1 MVNQHLAPL
10 LYHAKEKGKEKE
22 IYTFAKLFTL
32 LTFPPDKD
40 HPFETRNDMYRY
52 LQVHK
57 RACLR
62 EGVMSAFMGVLIE
75 PLEHAAEDATNPKDI
90 EKMELMLTLFINLFK
105 LPSKTDALRGAIDFS
120 EAQMLQRELV
130 SAAHRER
137 LLDTILYITQNIKTC
152 ASLNL
157 KVLEVWCAIV
167 HGRDPTRL
175 AWTEEPQTAD
185 RALADKKEEERRVRF
200 TAMAAKRESKQ
211 GATYSSKTS
220 RHGRWGGALKVVRC
234 VGGGANIMGGTML
247 KDALYDE
254 ALPKIAVI
262 DKSRGSAVTDA
273 TETEATIAQDW
284 ELAQV
289 LKKLMACGCNE
300 LVQSTRE
307 DIFGNTTNAAL
318 RLTEDDASDWMS
330 FLRFSI
336 AFHLEAETRRE
347 RDEKE
352 IRPGDETEEDSANK
366 RKGFE
371 VTPVSDAVCPQA
383 FHTVLKMCMTMM
395 EEKNWTVLTAAM
407 GALHQ
412 MFAAVQRLC
421 VDTSNTKNRNVGKQI
436 YTHIFSD
443 HAYLRM
449 FPTVLKVYDGKKH
462 QRDLLISAVQTSD
475 IVLTM
480 LEEVADEGWVT
491 TKKVKVRTKVD
502 KRTPEGT
509 LADQV
514 HERVETRVERREKVM
529 QLDFVDFVKR
539 EYGTSHVVKQYAELL
554 KDYQLNTP
562 AVTDCVASFLEL
574 VVERCAMTPMLFQLS
589 VFCLFSELLN
599 GKKPETIP
607 HWDVHGARLQRL
619 ATIVL
624 TDFFK
629 EFDKDP
635 GIAGRLI
642 FWSRKGDVKSMQ
654 DVQLKKGVTMDIQQ
668 VGGGYVS
675 SDDEDEEDEDD
686 DILSTVR
693 RRLGRFKKKKRP
705 WQKQDGE
712 RLVLLYGRWR
722 GLPERTR
729 AELIA
734 SDYADRS
741 AEDIMRQIAKLKLD
755 TGAADKKKKRK
766 KIVVGDDEEEEVKD
780 AALMIHVE
788 KCLARL
794 RKSLSP
800 ATIANNMYATA
811 LEFLAAQLT
820 SAASTKTDEVHS
832 IVPTNQEEWRILFA
846 KWLQQTMLI
855 LGLKPPN
862 PAEGSNFWH
871 VPAAYTRETLEEAAE
886 LVIRVMKQGDI
897 FFDEDE
903 DLAAAADKTQRDS
916 DDDDEVR
923 ENPGAR
929 PGAFD
934 DAAAEY
940 AAEQAGG
947 GGAAA
952 RTGELDE
959 LDMLE
964 QRLKGRKETVDDSSS
979 EDDDA
984 GELMAQMQQGED
996 GGSEAAAAGAERSVR
1011 KKKKKK
1017 KEKSKKPSK
1026 EDKNEEAATAKA
1038 SAADAMEEIRQ
1049 ARAAKEAK
1057 QAAADAEASPAEDG
1071 AGANGVEL
1079 DLKDSP
1085 APAATKKRSSGG
1097 GGRLTKRKK
1106 LRAAAPVESDDDL
1119 GLGDEDDGLDLG
1131 GDSPAAAPAENRAV
1145 GRRAAMM
1152 MSSTYCKALVYTLS
1166 CLIPVDDADSVAFA
1180 FDPQATRIQNRA
1192 KIRGADER
1200 GGPCYSTEGFVNG
1213 TCCAP
1218 CEPGRTRLCRMIA
1231 HQFL

>member
-1 MVNQHLAPL
+1 MFLRLGEWCVFSHDPVSSCAPRAYLLPRRRTLSRAEVRTLTYTHTCLPPLRRDVVNKHLAPL
-10 LYHAKEKGKEKE
+10 LFLAKENPNDRQL
-22 IYTFAKLFTL
+22 YTFAKLFTQ

-40 HPFETRNDMYRY
+40 HPFDTRNDMYRY
-52 LQVHK
+52 LQAHK

-75 PLEHAAEDATNPKDI
+75 PLEHAAQEETNSKDI
-90 EKMELMLTLFINLFK
+90 EKIELMLTLFINLFK
-105 LPSKTDALRGAIDFS
+105 LPSKTDALRGALNFS

-152 ASLNL
+152 ESLNL

-167 HGRDPTRL
+167 HGRNPTRL
-175 AWTEEPQTAD
+175 AWTEEPQTAG

-211 GATYSSKTS
+211 GAIYSSKTS

-247 KDALYDE
+247 KDALYDD

-273 TETEATIAQDW
+273 TETDATIAQDW

-307 DIFGNTTNAAL
+307 SIFGTTTNAAL
-318 RLTEDDASDWMS
+318 RLTADDADDWMS

-347 RDEKE
+347 HDEKE
-352 IRPGDETEEDSANK
+352 NKPEDETEEESASK
-366 RKGFE
+366 RAGFE

-395 EEKNWTVLTAAM
+395 EEKNWSVLTAAM

-449 FPTVLKVYDGKKH
+449 FPAVLKAYDGKKH
-462 QRDLLISAVQTSD
+462 QRELLISAVQTAD

-491 TKKVKVRTKVD
+491 TKKVKVKVKVD

-529 QLDFVDFVKR
+529 QLDFVDHVKK
-539 EYGTSHVVKQYAELL
+539 EYGTSQVVKQYAELL

-599 GKKPETIP
+599 AKKPEAIP

-712 RLVLLYGRWR
+712 KLVLLYGRWR

-820 SAASTKTDEVHS
+820 SAATSKTDEVHS

-871 VPAAYTRETLEEAAE
+871 VPAACTRETLEEAAE
-886 LVIRVMKQGDI
+886 LVIRVMKQGEV

-916 DDDDEVR
+916 DDEDEVR

-934 DAAAEY
+934 EAAAEY

-947 GGAAA
+947 GAGGA

-964 QRLKGRKETVDDSSS
+964 QRLKGRKETVDHDSSS
-979 EDDDA
+979 DDDDA
-984 GELMAQMQQGED
+984 GELMAQMQQGEADGDD
-996 GGSEAAAAGAERSVR
+996 GGSEAATAGAERSVR
-1011 KKKKKK
+1011 KK

-1026 EDKNEEAATAKA
+1026 EDKKKEAAAAKA
-1038 SAADAMEEIRQ
+1038 SAAAAVEELRQ
-1049 ARAAKEAK
+1049 ARAAKQVKE
-1057 QAAADAEASPAEDG
+1057 AAAAAAEAPSAEEDD
-1071 AGANGVEL
+1071 AAEVEL
-1079 DLKDSP
+1079 DLEDSP
-1085 APAATKKRSSGG
+1085 APTKKRSSGG
-1097 GGRLTKRKK
+1097 GGRLAKRKK
-1106 LRAAAPVESDDDL
+1106 LRAAAPAEDSDDDL
-1119 GLGDEDDGLDLG
+1119 GLGEDDDGLDLG
-1131 GDSPAAAPAENRAV
+1131 GSSPAAVAAPAENRAV

-1152 MSSTYCKALVYTLS
+1152 MSSTYKHLRS
-1166 CLIPVDDADSVAFA
+1166 
-1180 FDPQATRIQNRA
+1180 R
-1192 KIRGADER
+1192 
-1200 GGPCYSTEGFVNG
+1200 
-1213 TCCAP
+1213 
-1218 CEPGRTRLCRMIA
+1218 
-1231 HQFL
+1231 